1 MRKIIYTLVMSFF
14 LLLFCKSLS
23 INVLAKGDNK
33 EESITTEASDND
45 DSKSAVVNNASE
57 NKNED
62 DIKDTLLI
70 IDNTNIYDDMEK
82 SYSEGYVPV
91 TEAGILKLVLPLKA
105 TGDIKD
111 NTITTGLYL
120 GDGDSTPFIYKNY
133 QKNVSL
139 MENDVNNGAAK
150 VSSYLVTYML
160 DLKEDRI
167 NGNYPIIVRISF
179 LDGKGVKKE
188 QEFTIYAVI
197 TDGINPN
204 EEKSTEE
211 IVTEEIKEEP
221 PSFVPKVLVKETKCD
236 KERLLAGEDVS
247 IDIVLENTSKE
258 KAVKNMTVNVSSE
271 EKNISLE
278 SASESTYIERIGAG
292 ESFTVNYKYH
302 INPATP
308 QGEYILDVTMDYAD
322 SEGAAYNSNGKAIIK
337 VFQEEK
343 LSFDKLDIGNEVE
356 LGDTVMASFQVMNLG
371 KATVYNVRAII
382 EADGL
387 TPKGTVFFGNIEAG
401 DSIQES
407 TTIEITGLSG
417 TSSYGETNGMITYYY
432 EDGMGNEYTYTEDFA
447 TVIKAPAVYNKP
459 VEKKDDTSQWWV
471 IMAVIVTV
479 ISMVLIGKGVDFIK
493 KKRSYDE

>member
-1 MRKIIYTLVMSFF
+1 
-14 LLLFCKSLS
+14 
-23 INVLAKGDNK
+23 
-33 EESITTEASDND
+33 
-45 DSKSAVVNNASE
+45 
-57 NKNED
+57 
-62 DIKDTLLI
+62 
-70 IDNTNIYDDMEK
+70 
-82 SYSEGYVPV
+82 
-91 TEAGILKLVLPLKA
+91 
-105 TGDIKD
+105 
-111 NTITTGLYL
+111 
-120 GDGDSTPFIYKNY
+120 
-133 QKNVSL
+133 

-211 IVTEEIKEEP
+211 IVTEEIKEET

-236 KERLLAGEDVS
+236 KKRLLAGEDVS
-247 IDIVLENTSKE
+247 VDIVLENTSKE
-258 KAVKNMTVNVSSE
+258 KSVKNMTVNVSSE

-343 LSFDKLDIGNEVE
+343 LSFDKLNIENEVE
-356 LGDTVMASFQVMNLG
+356 LGDTIMASFQVMNLG
-371 KATVYNVRAII
+371 KTTVYNVRATI

-387 TPKGTVFFGNIEAG
+387 TPEGTVFFGNIEAG
-401 DSIQES
+401 NSIQES
-407 TTIEITGLSG
+407 TAIEITGLSG
-417 TSSYGETNGMITYYY
+417 TSSYGETNGTITYYY
-432 EDGMGNEYTYTEDFA
+432 EDGMGNEYTCTEDFA

-459 VEKKDDTSQWWV
+459 AEKKDDTSQWWV